1 MERRDQQ
8 HEAAAKLLDQAQAA
22 LPKDHYSLQTQL
34 HSARCALLLEQ
45 EDFGPAEHHCALAF
59 KRLRHSNGAQSG
71 IVWYALAER
80 ARALAGLG
88 DFAAAHKALDRAAK
102 KMRELLGPDAY
113 QNALI
118 ADRQG
123 DVLRMQNLPARAAEL
138 YRESERLAH
147 LNYGPDHWQRYSA
160 ALSRAECLA
169 LNAQTRAQATVIV
182 DDLWRRFASIE
193 QVRRKPFRLASLSC
207 SLFQQSDQENRA
219 RALVQ

>member
-1 MERRDQQ
+1 
-8 HEAAAKLLDQAQAA
+8 
-22 LPKDHYSLQTQL
+22 
-34 HSARCALLLEQ
+34 
-45 EDFGPAEHHCALAF
+45 
-59 KRLRHSNGAQSG
+59 
-71 IVWYALAER
+71 
-80 ARALAGLG
+80 
-88 DFAAAHKALDRAAK
+88 
-102 KMRELLGPDAY
+102 MRELLGPDAY

-219 RALVQ
+219 RALVQSTLSDPMATLSDAERAQLMLCAAAGS